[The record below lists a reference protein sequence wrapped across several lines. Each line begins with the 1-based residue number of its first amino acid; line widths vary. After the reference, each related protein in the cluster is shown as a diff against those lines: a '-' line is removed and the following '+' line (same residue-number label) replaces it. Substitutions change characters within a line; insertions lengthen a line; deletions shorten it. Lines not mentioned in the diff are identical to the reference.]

1 MKPVRPENAGMWH
14 LYKQGGIT
22 PAITSLFNPG
32 SAQHMAYIRS
42 MMKEQRKQSLYE
54 IGLDDME
61 AVVFDLETTG
71 FSPYNGDEIISIGA
85 VAVVGEK
92 VLDSETFYTP
102 VNPKRKIPEV
112 VVELTG
118 ITDEEAAMGRELLPA
133 LSDFMDFIS
142 QRILL
147 AHGSGHD
154 KHFLNAAL
162 WKTSKTSLNHRLL
175 DTMMIAKWLHPQS
188 RSLSLDALLDYY
200 DIPCINRHNALA
212 DSCMTAKLWSRQLN
226 EILGRGVCTL
236 GDLYSRLSVYG

>member
-1 MKPVRPENAGMWH
+1 MKPIRPENAGIWH

-42 MMKEQRKQSLYE
+42 MMKEQRKQSLYDIE
-54 IGLDDME
+54 LNKME

-85 VAVVGEK
+85 VAVVGEE
-92 VLDSETFYTP
+92 VMEGETFYTP

-118 ITDEEAAMGRELLPA
+118 ITDEEASKGTELLHA
-133 LSDFMDFIS
+133 LSEFLDFIR
-142 QRILL
+142 QRVLL

-175 DTMMIAKWLHPQS
+175 DTMMIAKWLHPGS

-200 DIPCINRHNALA
+200 DIPCENRHHALA
-212 DSCMTAKLWSRQLN
+212 DSRMTARLWSQMLN
-226 EILGRGVCTL
+226 EILGRGVTNL